1 MVLYRTRVDINN
13 VFDFHIKF
21 MKQMTCA
28 QMGGP
33 AECNTVIS
41 GNTPDEMIAN
51 GMEHLK
57 EVHPQMVEDMKNM
70 PKEKMDGWR
79 ADFQKKWDAVPEM

>member
-1 MVLYRTRVDINN
+1 
-13 VFDFHIKF
+13 
-21 MKQMTCA
+21 MKQMTCP

-33 AECNTVIS
+33 ATCTGVLS

-57 EVHPQMVEDMKNM
+57 EAHPDMLESMKTM
-70 PKEKMDGWR
+70 PKEKMDAWR
-79 ADFQKKWDAVPEM
+79 ADFQTKWDATPDSK

>member
-1 MVLYRTRVDINN
+1 
-13 VFDFHIKF
+13 

-33 AECNTVIS
+33 ATCSTTIS
-41 GNTPDEMIAN
+41 GNTPDEMINN

-57 EVHPQMVEDMKNM
+57 ATHPDMVEGMKTM
-70 PKEKMDGWR
+70 PKETMEGWR
-79 ADFQKKWDAVPEM
+79 ADFQKKWDAAPDM